1 MKPPR
6 GNLRS
11 DGGISYSPPM
21 PYVFPNE
28 ELFVGGVAFVIV
40 GLLIVRAVAVK
51 KQRARRRAEREFTP
65 PEEKE

>member
-6 GNLRS
+6 GTLRA
-11 DGGISYSPPM
+11 DGGISYPPPM

-51 KQRARRRAEREFTP
+51 KQRARRRAEREFTQTD
-65 PEEKE
+65 EEE

>member
-6 GNLRS
+6 GNLRL
-11 DGGISYSPPM
+11 DGGFSYSPFM

-40 GLLIVRAVAVK
+40 GLLIVRAVAAK
-51 KQRARRRAEREFTP
+51 KQRARRRAERECTQTD
-65 PEEKE
+65 EEE